1 MGHIDLYAPVA
12 HIWYLK
18 SVPSRIGLFLDL
30 PVKKLEQ
37 VVYFAS
43 YIVTDVFEDKRDEA
57 IANLEERFKVS
68 KIEMQKDIQREVN
81 ELKLLKEAKKLTAK
95 KFATQEA
102 LLMKPLEDLTVEFED
117 MKASLKDLAEGAV
130 VGELEYR
137 VLNDKFPHVFK

>member
-68 KIEMQKDIQREVN
+68 KIEMQKEMQKEVN

-95 KFATQEA
+95 KFQAQEA
-102 LLMKPLEDLTVEFED
+102 LLMKPLEDLQEEFDE
-117 MKASLKDLAEGAV
+117 MKASLKDLKVGGV

-137 VLNDKFPHVFK
+137 VLNEKFPHVFK

>member
-68 KIEMQKDIQREVN
+68 KIEMQKEMQKEVN

-102 LLMKPLEDLTVEFED
+102 LLMKPLEDLQEEFDE
-117 MKASLKDLAEGAV
+117 MKASLKDLKVGGV

-137 VLNDKFPHVFK
+137 VLNEKFPHVFK